1 MGIPLSLDA
10 TNGELSSKPL
20 IAIAKDESGCLNFLF
35 PLASFCLFVLLK
47 VCTVQ
52 PREVP
57 GVLYFMT
64 NAALPL
70 HGDFNREGH
79 S

>member
-1 MGIPLSLDA
+1 MGIPFSLDA
-10 TNGELSSKPL
+10 RNGALSSKPFT
-20 IAIAKDESGCLNFLF
+20 AIAKDESECLDFLF

-52 PREVP
+52 SREVP
-57 GVLYFMT
+57 RELYFMT
-64 NAALPL
+64 SAALPL

-79 S
+79 R